1 MLTDTL
7 NKCIM
12 DMKAV
17 QEMENVSS
25 DTKKQAAADF
35 NFQKLVA
42 SLKQTVIEVELAV
55 DNSDFKPSSS
65 IVSSLKNFISLCD
78 RIVQVGAANTS
89 TTQFISNES
98 KKLNTALGQEWYIFY
113 SNLTSNMLNLLGIIK
128 NILQD
133 DKKVIYAAN
142 KIKKAANWNSTV
154 DNYNYLKQGMDEA
167 NLILKDL
174 DLEENSEILTFLKL
188 VSEGNA
194 TILNLTDDVLAW
206 VKKENLADKLF
217 INSRKRA
224 DTDG

>member
-12 DMKAV
+12 DMRAV
-17 QEMENVSS
+17 QEMENVSL

-65 IVSSLKNFISLCD
+65 IVSSLKSFISLCD

-154 DNYNYLKQGMDEA
+154 DNYNYLKRGMDEA

-194 TILNLTDDVLAW
+194 TIFNLTDDVLAW

-217 INSRKRA
+217 IISRKRA

>member
-1 MLTDTL
+1 
-7 NKCIM
+7 M
-12 DMKAV
+12 DMRAV
-17 QEMENVSS
+17 QEMENVSL

-65 IVSSLKNFISLCD
+65 IVSSLKSFISLCD

-154 DNYNYLKQGMDEA
+154 DNYNYLKRGMDEA

-194 TILNLTDDVLAW
+194 TIFNLTDDVLAW

-217 INSRKRA
+217 IISRKRA